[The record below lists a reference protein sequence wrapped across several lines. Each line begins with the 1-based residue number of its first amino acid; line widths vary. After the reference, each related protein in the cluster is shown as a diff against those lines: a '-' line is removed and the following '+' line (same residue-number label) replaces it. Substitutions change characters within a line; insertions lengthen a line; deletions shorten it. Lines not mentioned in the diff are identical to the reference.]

1 MQINIYVHKFFY
13 YLLYRTHITL
23 DLVNLKIVDSHEEV
37 LEVEDDDDDEDE
49 DDDES
54 NINSNSSLDIHR
66 IKDPEKSQLF
76 PGTVVHS
83 YDSKNI
89 VLCENDFDNTDRVE
103 CIYDPAGEFCGAGYI
118 IISFITLPLGE
129 FYKIDCH
136 FII

>member
-1 MQINIYVHKFFY
+1 MQINIYVHNFFY
-13 YLLYRTHITL
+13 YHLYRTHITL

-66 IKDPEKSQLF
+66 IKDPEKSQLL
-76 PGTVVHS
+76 PGMVHS

-103 CIYDPAGEFCGAGYI
+103 CIYDPAGGCAGYI
-118 IISFITLPLGE
+118 IISFVILLLMNS
-129 FYKIDCH
+129 KKLIV
-136 FII
+136 IISFDF